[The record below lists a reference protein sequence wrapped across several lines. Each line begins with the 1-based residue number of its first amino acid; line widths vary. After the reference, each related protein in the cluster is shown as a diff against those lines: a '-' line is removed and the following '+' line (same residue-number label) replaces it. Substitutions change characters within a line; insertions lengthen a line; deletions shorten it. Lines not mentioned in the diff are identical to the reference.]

1 VHFELVGE
9 VSNVCIV
16 QDYLLDYVE
25 LAYVVVVR
33 LDLAVANFKSLRDDL
48 LVVKLIFQV
57 S

>member
-33 LDLAVANFKSLRDDL
+33 LDLVVANFKSLQNDL